1 MSVMGGRGRR
11 SCSCCGSEDGQLVS
25 FLPSSAAPGKHV
37 HTQIKQITVAEDD
50 SVELNYKGT
59 FPKLISR
66 DADTDKRTPNLN
78 NRKKHAHLFYKHKY
92 TYTQK
97 LVLIN

>member
-11 SCSCCGSEDGQLVS
+11 SCSCCGREDGQLVS

-37 HTQIKQITVAEDD
+37 HTQIKQITIAEDD

-78 NRKKHAHLFYKHKY
+78 NIEKNMHTFFININTHTHK
-92 TYTQK
+92 
-97 LVLIN
+97 N